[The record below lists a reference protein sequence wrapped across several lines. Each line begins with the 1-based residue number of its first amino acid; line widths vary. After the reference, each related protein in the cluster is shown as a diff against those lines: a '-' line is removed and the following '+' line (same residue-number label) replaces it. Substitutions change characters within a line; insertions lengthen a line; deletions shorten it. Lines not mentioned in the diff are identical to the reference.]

1 MSYGYFK
8 DNGATYVIK
17 TAFTPL
23 AWNNYLFND
32 HYLLNLSQRMQ
43 GVGETLSDVFIR
55 QPVIGEER
63 KFYVK
68 KDGNVAELLRENG
81 SFYECEQRLY
91 ESVVNEKFSDFET
104 SIRAFVP
111 VEGTYEVWTV
121 TLKNTS
127 DKENTFSLYSYV
139 PFEKGT
145 VMAQTTDFDK
155 DNNYAYKTGFPFYTF
170 YEDYEKSKAKI
181 TYMYM
186 YSDVKVDAY
195 ECNVS
200 RFFGA
205 EDHAI
210 IPKTI
215 KEDKLPCKMAQ
226 NEMGCGALQH
236 DITLGAGESKT
247 INFIIGVEK
256 NREDIKTD
264 VDIDAEYKKVKELW
278 ADRASSFSIETPDTE
293 LNYIMNYWIKKQT
306 TFLGK
311 LNRASTYCPI
321 RNQLQDAMG
330 YSFVDPDDAFRV
342 ILNVI
347 KNQKYN
353 GYIKQWVMTD
363 GSAPQKLCLIKHSDA
378 AIWLILCFVE
388 IINKTGKPENFD
400 MMLPYADNDTEE
412 PLYVHLQKAALDM
425 ANTVG
430 EHGLCLML
438 DGDWTDPLNGPGRL
452 GKGESTWNTLCLIY
466 SIRRLNEYKYSEELA
481 KIADKL
487 DAAVNEHCWDGE
499 WYYAGI
505 DDFGRP
511 YGSHKDEEAKQF
523 LNAQTWA
530 VFSGVAK
537 GERLETIMNSM
548 EKLHIDFGYRL
559 FAPEFT
565 KYNEVWG
572 RISVKHPGTTENG
585 AVYCHANMFK
595 ALADCHIGDG
605 NKAWR
610 TVLDILPHNPQ
621 NPTEQNKQ
629 LPTFIPNY
637 YFTLEGDNYGR
648 TSNNYGTGTVA
659 WLVWVVLEHMTG
671 IMATVDGIKTVK
683 PCMPDEW
690 KSIKLTRRFQGKTYD
705 YIVENN

>member
-8 DNGATYVIK
+8 DNGATYVIS

-23 AWNNYLFND
+23 VWNNFLFND
-32 HYLLNLSQRMQ
+32 GYLLNLSQRMQ
-43 GVGETLSDVFIR
+43 GVGETLSPVFSR
-55 QPVIGEER
+55 ESVIGAER

-68 KDGNVAELLRENG
+68 KDGKVTELLRENG
-81 SFYECEQRLY
+81 TFYECEQRLY
-91 ESVVNEKFSDFET
+91 ESVVNEKFACFDT

-111 VEGTYEVWTV
+111 TEGTYEVWSV
-121 TLKNTS
+121 TLKNTGN
-127 DKENTFSLYSYV
+127 DKGLFSLYSYV

-145 VMAQTTDFDK
+145 CMAQTTDFDRE
-155 DNNYAYKTGFPFYTF
+155 NNYAFKTGFPFYTF
-170 YEDYEKSKAKI
+170 YEDYEKMKAKI
-181 TYMYM
+181 KFAYM
-186 YSDVKVDAY
+186 YSDVKADAY
-195 ECNVS
+195 ECNIS

-210 IPKTI
+210 IPKSI
-215 KEDKLPCKMAQ
+215 LNDKLSCGMSQ
-226 NEMGCGALQH
+226 NEFGCGAMQH
-236 DITLGAGESKT
+236 DIALEAGESRT
-247 INFIIGVEK
+247 INFIIGVESK
-256 NREDIKTD
+256 REDIRTN
-264 VDIDAEYKKVKELW
+264 VDIDAQYRKVKELW
-278 ADRASSFSIETPDTE
+278 AQRVESFSVETPDKE
-293 LNYIMNYWIKKQT
+293 LNYILNFWIKKQS

-330 YSFVDPDDAFRV
+330 YSFVDPEDAFRV

-347 KNQKYN
+347 KNQEYN

-363 GSAPQKLCLIKHSDA
+363 GSAPQKLCLLKHSDA

-388 IINKTGKPENFD
+388 IINKTGKDEYFD
-400 MMLPYADNDTEE
+400 ILLPYIDSDEKE

-452 GKGESTWNTLCLIY
+452 GKGESTWNTLGLIY
-466 SIRRLNEYKYSEELA
+466 AIRRLNQFRYSQELE

-487 DAAVNEHCWDGE
+487 DNAVNEHCWDGE
-499 WYYAGI
+499 WYVAGI
-505 DDFGRP
+505 DDFGKP
-511 YGSHKDEEAKQF
+511 YGSHNDEEAKQF

-537 GERLETIMNSM
+537 GERLETIMKSM
-548 EKLHIDFGYRL
+548 ELLHIDFGYRL

-565 KYNEVWG
+565 KYNETWG

-585 AVYCHANMFK
+585 AVYCHSNMFK
-595 ALADCHIGDG
+595 ALADCAYGDG
-605 NKAWR
+605 DKAWR
-610 TVLDILPHNPQ
+610 TVLDILPHNPK
-621 NPTEQNKQ
+621 NPTEKNLQ

-637 YFTLEGDNYGR
+637 YFTLKGENYGR
-648 TSNNYGTGTVA
+648 TSNNYGTGTIA
-659 WLVWVVLEHMTG
+659 WLVWVVLEHMLG
-671 IMATVDGIKTVK
+671 VQATVDGIKTVK
-683 PCMPDEW
+683 TCMPKEW
-690 KSIKLTRRFQGKTYD
+690 KSVKVTRKFQGKIYEFT
-705 YIVENN
+705 VEQ